1 MFPVLIQIIL
11 KDRSNMSLIE
21 FLYIGNSGRS
31 YGRGLRLPLLL
42 GRLHLGLIF
51 SGPSSS
57 SSTKKSS
64 FENSCLRSFLFIA
77 SVLVTKCGSVIPIHP
92 SDRNVNS
99 SESLSSSSSSS
110 VNQDMS
116 HVSNAILLSHY
127 LRQLHDNDDHQEYPM
142 RHIL

>member
-1 MFPVLIQIIL
+1 
-11 KDRSNMSLIE
+11 MSLIE
-21 FLYIGNSGRS
+21 LLYIGNSARS
-31 YGRGLRLPLLL
+31 NGRGLRLPLLL

-77 SVLVTKCGSVIPIHP
+77 SVLVTKCGSVIPIHL
-92 SDRNVNS
+92 SDKNVNS
-99 SESLSSSSSSS
+99 SDSLGTTSSS
-110 VNQDMS
+110 VGQDMS

-127 LRQLHDNDDHQEYPM
+127 LRQLHENDDHQEYPM